1 MDTRRNTSNTSKCI
15 SICCTLQKTQIWV
28 RRLLETA
35 FPAELKMYSR
45 VQDFPSHPTT
55 FLCAKLKERW
65 IRVSNT
71 VFPKQLIFIADDN
84 IRDIFRLFYSSPI
97 LFAKS
102 LKHTMWRPP
111 CRPFF
116 IQFFPSVAVF
126 LLCSTHI

>member
-1 MDTRRNTSNTSKCI
+1 MLLIRLNASQFVAHYRT
-15 SICCTLQKTQIWV
+15 TQIWV

-35 FPAELKMYSR
+35 FPTELKMYSR

-55 FLCAKLKERW
+55 FLCAQLKERW

-97 LFAKS
+97 LS
-102 LKHTMWRPP
+102 LQSHSSIP
-111 CRPFF
+111 CGAR
-116 IQFFPSVAVF
+116 
-126 LLCSTHI
+126 C